1 MLGRA
6 ALVIVSACALV
17 RCSLLVDSGGLAGSP
32 GDASG
37 PPSGDS
43 SLADAAPLDASLD
56 VANDTSDAS
65 DAGIRGDASVF
76 AQNGHAYLAVATPT
90 AIPWAIAKSAAELRG
105 GHLATITSVEE
116 NVFVFGLVRNRPDLF
131 EPGSHLGPWL
141 GGTHT
146 GADATAGWSWV
157 TGETWDY
164 TDWDPG
170 QPDNNGGQEDSLH
183 YFPSTDENQPTW
195 NDSPHG
201 TDYVHGYVIE
211 FE

>member
-1 MLGRA
+1 MFGRA
-6 ALVIVSACALV
+6 ALVVVSACVLV
-17 RCSLLVDSGGLAGSP
+17 RCSLLVDSGGLAGAPEDASTTES
-32 GDASG
+32 GDAARNDGAVDASNEADSSD
-37 PPSGDS
+37 SGDS
-43 SLADAAPLDASLD
+43 G
-56 VANDTSDAS
+56 
-65 DAGIRGDASVF
+65 DAGVRGDASVF